1 MPERRDLRP
10 EEMAVI
16 AELAM
21 ATPDLVAAK
30 DRILAALVVAQAP
43 AAGGGQLAW
52 APVLEPKTFKEL
64 MEAVRLGMLNPGQAR
79 RFLNIPRAEPGVL
92 ARLARLRWQRGGI
105 VSGRGA

>member
-1 MPERRDLRP
+1 MVEAEFPFEVARRLASAFEAAWPLLRGPVMPERRDLRP

-43 AAGGGQLAW
+43 PQAAA
-52 APVLEPKTFKEL
+52 
-64 MEAVRLGMLNPGQAR
+64 
-79 RFLNIPRAEPGVL
+79 
-92 ARLARLRWQRGGI
+92 
-105 VSGRGA
+105 S

>member
-21 ATPDLVAAK
+21 AAPDLVAAK

-43 AAGGGQLAW
+43 PQAA
-52 APVLEPKTFKEL
+52 
-64 MEAVRLGMLNPGQAR
+64 
-79 RFLNIPRAEPGVL
+79 
-92 ARLARLRWQRGGI
+92 
-105 VSGRGA
+105 S

>member
-1 MPERRDLRP
+1 MRERRDIRP

-43 AAGGGQLAW
+43 TAGGQLAW
-52 APVLEPKTFKEL
+52 APALEPKTFKEL
-64 MEAVRLGMLNPGQAR
+64 MEAVRLGVLNPGQAR
-79 RFLNIPRAEPGVL
+79 RFLNIPQAEPGVL